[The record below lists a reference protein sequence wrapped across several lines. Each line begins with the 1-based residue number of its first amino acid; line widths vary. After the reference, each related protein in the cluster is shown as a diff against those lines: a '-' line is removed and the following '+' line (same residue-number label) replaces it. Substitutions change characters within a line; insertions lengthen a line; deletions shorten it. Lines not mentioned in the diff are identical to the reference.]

1 MACKKLKF
9 PGRDVVL
16 EYFIGCGDVLPA
28 ETDWL
33 RFGSLRT
40 KEFTVEWD
48 TIDATDSDSVGALRE
63 NLASFQTLTISGD
76 GTVKSSGA
84 GAQNLIDLTKHVVKP
99 DATGGQPVV
108 WMRMTFPDLTFTAF
122 MLISNLSRSA
132 PYDDVT
138 TYSFEASATASDF
151 GLIVEDT
158 PDADAPD
165 PTSIQVV
172 PETLSLTVGEG
183 FNFEG
188 VVLPVGAPQG
198 LRWTSSTPTVAAV
211 NAVTGEVSALS
222 AGTATITAASS
233 VAPGVTDTATVTVIP
248 LVQGITVSPTS
259 VSIAEGDTQQLTAAV
274 SPTGAAPGLV
284 YESAAPA
291 IATVSST
298 GLVTGVD
305 VGTTTVK
312 ITSAARPSVSVTV
325 QVTVTAP

>member
-9 PGRDVVL
+9 PGKDVVL

-40 KEFTVEWD
+40 KEFEISWD
-48 TIDATDSDSVGALRE
+48 TADATDGDSIGALRE
-63 NLASFQTLTISGD
+63 NLATFQSMTMSGD
-76 GTVKSSGA
+76 GTVKASGA
-84 GAQNLIDLTKHVVKP
+84 GAQNLIDLTKHVANPV
-99 DATGGQPVV
+99 ATGGQPAV
-108 WMRMTFPDLTFTAF
+108 WMRMTFPDLTFIAY
-122 MLISNLSRSA
+122 MLISTLSRSA
-132 PYDDVT
+132 PFDDVT
-138 TYSFEASATASDF
+138 TYSFESSATASDF

-165 PTSIQVV
+165 PASIQVV
-172 PETLSLTVGEG
+172 PETLQLTVGEG

-198 LRWTSSTPTVAAV
+198 LRWTSSAPSVAAV
-211 NAVTGEVSALS
+211 NQVSGEVTALS

-233 VAPGVTDTATVTVIP
+233 VAPGVTDTAAVTVVP

-259 VSIAEGDTQQLTAAV
+259 VSVAEAATQQLTAAV
-274 SPTGAAPGLV
+274 SPSGAASGLV
-284 YESAAPA
+284 YASANPSV
-291 IATVSST
+291 ATVSST

-305 VGTTTVK
+305 AGTTTVT
-312 ITSAARPSVSVTV
+312 ITSAARPSVKVTV
-325 QVTVTAP
+325 PVTVT